1 MARISSSNSKAIAK
15 PTDTI
20 TNIDCDGTTNRNDN
34 SNRQTNAATDPKPD
48 TASSDLAKTNINAEK
63 EVPDTKEASDT
74 YAERDSDHSLKAKGT
89 SM

>member
-1 MARISSSNSKAIAK
+1 MARISCSNSKAIAK
-15 PTDTI
+15 PTNTS
-20 TNIDCDGTTNRNDN
+20 TNIDTDCDGTINPNDN
-34 SNRQTNAATDPKPD
+34 SKRQTNTEAD
-48 TASSDLAKTNINAEK
+48 TASPDLAKTNINAEK